1 MATEQRTGESTVV
14 AALEKIAAHKGEY
27 SCETEQLG
35 ECRILSPVRHH
46 EFIRDGERILVT
58 ENESYLRYI
67 REKLGHAPTF
77 ERAGPHE
84 KIFHDPSWTRVGI
97 VTAGGL
103 CPGLN
108 NVIKGLVEILTFD
121 YGVKN
126 IFGIRF
132 GYAGLN
138 PDCGYQPIMLDP
150 DVVDTIHENGGTILG
165 SSRGQQPTDKIVD
178 TLIRMN
184 INVLFCVGG
193 DGSLR
198 CARDV
203 AEEIKRRGLKISIV
217 GIPKTIDNDLQF
229 VGRSFGFETAVAEA
243 TNVTRCAHVEAK
255 GTAGGIGLVKLM
267 GRDSG
272 FIAAYTSI
280 ANPVVNF
287 CLVPEMDFT
296 LDGPHG
302 LLAALENRFAAGK
315 THAVVVV
322 AEGAGQN
329 LIEGEPERRDASG
342 NILKKDIGEFLKC
355 KITEY
360 FASRNIKSSVK
371 YFDPSYTI
379 RSVPA
384 RGTDAIRCYMLA
396 RNAVHAAMAGRTNC
410 VVGNLGE
417 SYALVPIKLA
427 TFERQT
433 LSLKSDLWRSVMD
446 ATGQEYYFNAADNAN
461 PRSPLFM
468 AP

>member
-1 MATEQRTGESTVV
+1 MSTT
-14 AALEKIAAHKGEY
+14 LDKIAANPDQY
-27 SCETEQLG
+27 SCKVETLG
-35 ECRILSPVRHH
+35 PCKIDSPVRHH
-46 EFIRDGERILVT
+46 EFIREGERILVT
-58 ENESYLRYI
+58 ENASFLKYLEGR
-67 REKLGHAPTF
+67 LGHLPTF
-77 ERAGPHE
+77 ERAGPLS

-108 NVIKGLVEILTFD
+108 NVIKGLVEILSFD
-121 YGVKN
+121 YGVKS

-132 GYAGLN
+132 GYAGLS
-138 PDCGYQPIMLDP
+138 PRFGYQPVMLDP
-150 DVVDTIHENGGTILG
+150 EKVDTIHELGGTILG
-165 SSRGQQPTDKIVD
+165 SSRGQQPTEEIVD
-178 TLIRMN
+178 TLLRMN
-184 INVLFCVGG
+184 INILFCVGG

-198 CARDV
+198 CARDI
-203 AEEIKRRGLKISIV
+203 AEECQRRNAPISVV

-229 VGRSFGFETAVAEA
+229 VGRSFGFETAVAA
-243 TNVTRCAHVEAK
+243 ASDVIRNAHVEAK

-272 FIAAYTSI
+272 FIAAYASV

-287 CLVPEMDFT
+287 CLVPEMMFE
-296 LDGPHG
+296 LEGPHG
-302 LLAALENRFAAGK
+302 LLTAIENRFRAGK
-315 THAVVVV
+315 THAVIVV
-322 AEGAGQN
+322 AEGAGQD
-329 LIEGEPERRDASG
+329 LIHGEPERRDASG
-342 NILKKDIGEFLKC
+342 NVLKNDIGEFLKRRL
-355 KITEY
+355 TEH
-360 FASRNIKSSVK
+360 FKARGIVSSVK

-384 RGTDAIRCYMLA
+384 RGTDAIRCYLLA

-427 TFERQT
+427 TIERQT

-446 ATGQEYYFNAADNAN
+446 ATGQEYYFNICDRTACVTDE
-461 PRSPLFM
+461 M